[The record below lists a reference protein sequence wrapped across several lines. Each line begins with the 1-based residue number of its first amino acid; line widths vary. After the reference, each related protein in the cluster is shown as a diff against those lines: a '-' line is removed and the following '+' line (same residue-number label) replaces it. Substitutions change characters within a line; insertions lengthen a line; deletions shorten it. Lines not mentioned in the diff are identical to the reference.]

1 MMNITHL
8 IPKNDLFVN
17 YYFKS
22 NKMENTTFAQECILR
37 EIAEKQ
43 IEQEDF
49 QFYYEGTNYID
60 EE

>member
-1 MMNITHL
+1 
-8 IPKNDLFVN
+8 
-17 YYFKS
+17 
-22 NKMENTTFAQECILR
+22 MENTTFAQECILR